1 MNIDSDKLVND
12 IYDCYLQDDVEAPKR
27 KHLGASALGDKCKR
41 HVYYEFRWYTTGI
54 KEGRIL
60 RLFDTGKREE
70 SRVIEDLRNIG
81 FVISMNAD
89 NGVQIT
95 CRDDSGHIGGSVD
108 GIIHHI
114 PLKYGF
120 LSADKAILEIKT
132 HSEKNFRKLK
142 DGGIQKSFPKHY
154 TQVQVY
160 MGMME
165 IPMSLYVG
173 VNKNTDEL
181 YFELVPYDRDE
192 HNRAYDVAKEVVLAT
207 QPLDKIKDSPSWF
220 ECKMCKFYD
229 VCHMGASAP
238 KSCRTCVFSRPIAH
252 GKWTCDFHNKE
263 LSHEMQVEGCSD
275 HKENQ

>member
-1 MNIDSDKLVND
+1 MTVNTDKLIND
-12 IYDCYLQDDVEAPKR
+12 IYNHYIMDSSKADKR
-27 KHLGASALGDKCKR
+27 DHLGASALGEKCKR
-41 HVYYEFRWYTTGI
+41 HVYYEFRWYDLGI

-70 SRVIEDLRNIG
+70 NRVIEDLRNVG
-81 FVISMNAD
+81 FVISMTAD

-114 PLKYGF
+114 PEKYGIK
-120 LSADKAILEIKT
+120 LDNNCILEIKT

-142 DGGIQKSFPKHY
+142 EAGIQKNFPKHY

-165 IPMSLYVG
+165 IPNSLYVG

-181 YFELVPYDRDE
+181 YFELIPYNKIE
-192 HNRAYDVAKEVVLAT
+192 HDRAYNIAKEVVLANE
-207 QPLDKIKDSPSWF
+207 PLNRIKIVLHGMNVK
-220 ECKMCKFYD
+220 
-229 VCHMGASAP
+229 
-238 KSCRTCVFSRPIAH
+238 CVNFIVFAI
-252 GKWTCDFHNKE
+252 
-263 LSHEMQVEGCSD
+263 
-275 HKENQ
+275 